1 MYRAIWGDEMVITE
15 NRLAFTTTR
24 PDPYDDPGDVDRGG
38 HYEVHHT
45 ITVTGSDLVVTV
57 EADDEFQTTTGSV
70 PVPIATDRDE
80 TIDYLD
86 ALVKEKVEEL
96 SRLITLLY
104 NVKKTTSF
112 TLGLPKPGD
121 AEQFDSDD
129 RSA

>member
-1 MYRAIWGDEMVITE
+1 MLYEILRGDEMVITE
-15 NRLAFTTTR
+15 NRLAFTTTH
-24 PDPYDDPGDVDRGG
+24 PDPYGDPGGVDRGG
-38 HYEVHHT
+38 HYEAHHT
-45 ITVTGSDLVVTV
+45 ITVTGSDLIVTV
-57 EADDEFQTTTGSV
+57 EADDEFQAATGSV

-96 SRLITLLY
+96 SRLIALLC

-129 RSA
+129 